1 MDISVEPIP
10 IEYYFE
16 RELDYKRLKQLEK
29 DFEIY
34 SGGMNLEDLVTCL
47 KDGWSLRV
55 ESPIPQT
62 PFLQ

>member
-1 MDISVEPIP
+1 MDISNEPKP

-16 RELDYKRLKQLEK
+16 KTLDYKRLKQLEK

-34 SGGMNLEDLVTCL
+34 SGGMTLEDLVRVL
-47 KDGWSLRV
+47 KDGWTLRV
-55 ESPIPQT
+55 DSPMPQT

>member
-1 MDISVEPIP
+1 MDISIEPKRV
-10 IEYYFE
+10 EYYFKKD
-16 RELDYKRLKQLEK
+16 LDYKRLKQLEK

-34 SGGMNLEDLVTCL
+34 SGGMKLEDLVTCL

-62 PFLQ
+62 PYLQ

>member
-1 MDISVEPIP
+1 MDASIEPKP

-16 RELDYKRLKQLEK
+16 KDLDYKRLKQLEK

-34 SGGMNLEDLVTCL
+34 SGGMTIEDLVRVL
-47 KDGWSLRV
+47 KDGWTLRV
-55 ESPIPQT
+55 DSPMPQT